1 MFIIIMNLNIH
12 STAYICGFLWKLA
25 IVLPQNLDRWI
36 GWSSPNATFSMDG
49 LVKLQ
54 LLHRE
59 IIWLVVWNFFFPIQL
74 GISSSQLM
82 NSIIFQR
89 GRAQPPTSRVKSIE
103 LPRCF
108 VIKLQHKHE
117 NAHKC
122 QESAEAMKIHGGWCF
137 LVVSWG
143 PKLQS
148 NDMWLY
154 YAWTIKWLGIYM
166 AISIFLYIYHD
177 LYWLIMIMLLEM
189 ILRLYWKKITNWG

>member
-1 MFIIIMNLNIH
+1 MPKVVLSVDFPVAIRYVSKFGISQTMGSL
-12 STAYICGFLWKLA
+12 TKYELICGLEHLY
-25 IVLPQNLDRWI
+25 
-36 GWSSPNATFSMDG
+36 FSNYWEF
-49 LVKLQ
+49 Q
-54 LLHRE
+54 
-59 IIWLVVWNFFFPIQL
+59 W
-74 GISSSQLM
+74 ISSSQLM